1 MRLTMMIC
9 LRIKKMNP
17 RFINSLIIRIVAC
30 LLLTICPYISNANAD
45 SGPKILILHSYHQ
58 GYLWTDM
65 IQEGV
70 SRSLSA
76 TFPKAELYV
85 EYMNTKRQ
93 VREVLFPQLQELY
106 RLTYKNTQFDVIVA
120 SDNNALD
127 FLLLYRESIF
137 PGVPVVFCGIN
148 NIFQYK
154 FPPEG
159 NYTGVSEDL
168 DIESTIAIALKL
180 HPKTK
185 NVAVITDAT
194 ETGLINLDLAKK
206 TAQKFPAISFIELHK
221 LTAENLRSRLKQ
233 LEDDTI
239 VLALSFFRDPDGKTF
254 TQSESM
260 EFIVNASGRPV
271 YTVWDFYMRP
281 GAVGGKLLS
290 GRLQGENAAM
300 LVSRVLR
307 GEKAGEIQIVQSP
320 TAYIFDYAG
329 LQKFNISDSQLPAG
343 ALVTGRPD
351 TFYSRYKYY
360 IWFGSGLFTAQVI
373 IILILLWNITKRKGE
388 ERARQRAESALQE
401 SETRYADIINNI
413 QDAFYRIDADG
424 HLIIINPSGAAL
436 LGFDSPSEL
445 IGRPVTS
452 FWMDQEK
459 RAAMLELLK
468 RDGVVRDHEI
478 VLRRRDGSPVT
489 VATTTSYYYDKDGH
503 ALGLEGVFRDITER
517 KRSEENLRQEQMFSS
532 ALLESLPGIFY
543 LYSYPELKLIRWNK
557 QHESLFGYQPGEI
570 DGRSIFSW
578 HPPEAK
584 DAIMDAA
591 KRVVELGQDSIETTL
606 LSKDGTPVPFLLT
619 GVKFKSLDRLYLMGT
634 GINITEL
641 KRSQEELFR
650 QNNLIS
656 TILESASEAIFAKDT
671 SGVYKSI
678 NQAGARM
685 LGLSVA
691 EVVGHTDDELLP
703 AGIVNQFRKTDEQV
717 LSSGVASEREETGDL
732 YGRLRTFLSHKTPW
746 RDNSGNIIGIIG
758 VSNDITERKEH
769 EKEQQKIEKLES
781 LGVLAGG
788 IAHDFNN
795 VLTGV
800 MGNISFAQ
808 MYLDASHKSYQPLL
822 EAEKASARAG
832 ELAHQLLT
840 FARGGEPVK
849 KVVSLQQIIG
859 ETVSFVLHGSNIK
872 GNVDVPD
879 SIHAIEADAGQMSQV
894 FHNIIINATQAMPG
908 GGTLNVTA
916 INETLHDNN
925 PMGLPKGNYVRLSF
939 TDQGCGIPES
949 DLIKIFDPY
958 FTTKSAG
965 NGLGLASVHSIVS
978 RHGGHVGAISTAG
991 IGTTFTIHLPSIGET
1006 YSAYQVESEMQ
1017 EADTQKGGS
1026 ILVMDD
1032 EEMILDMVAGM
1043 LEYLGY
1049 KVTKC
1054 LNGSEAIVQYK
1065 AAKESGSPFSAVIMD
1080 LTIPGG
1086 MGGKEA
1092 AVRILEI
1099 DPKACLVVSSG
1110 YSNDPIISDFKSYG
1124 FSAAVGK
1131 PYTMNDLGKLLSSL
1145 LAS

>member
-1 MRLTMMIC
+1 MMIC
-9 LRIKKMNP
+9 LSIKKMSF
-17 RFINSLIIRIVAC
+17 RFVNSLIIPLVAC
-30 LLLTICPYISNANAD
+30 LLLTIFPYISNANAG

-76 TFPKAELYV
+76 SFPNAELYV

-127 FLLLYRESIF
+127 FLLLYRDSLF

-148 NIFQYK
+148 NIFKYK
-154 FPPEG
+154 FTPEG
-159 NYTGVSEDL
+159 NYTGVNEDL

-185 NVAVITDAT
+185 KVAIITDAT
-194 ETGLINLDLAKK
+194 ETGLINLDLARK
-206 TAQKFPAISFIELHK
+206 TAQKFPAISFIELHR
-221 LTAENLRSRLKQ
+221 LTAENLSSRLRQ

-260 EFIVNASGRPV
+260 EFIVSASGRPV
-271 YTVWDFYMRP
+271 YTVWDFYMTP

-307 GEKAGEIQIVQSP
+307 GEKAGEMPIIESP
-320 TAYIFDYAG
+320 TAYIFDYVG
-329 LQKFNISDSQLPAG
+329 LQKFNISDSQLPFG

-373 IILILLWNITKRKGE
+373 IILILLWNINKRKGE
-388 ERARQRAESALQE
+388 ERARKSAESALQE
-401 SETRYADIINNI
+401 SETRYADIVNNI
-413 QDAFYRIDADG
+413 QDTFYRTDADG
-424 HLIIINPSGAAL
+424 LLTMVNPSGAAL
-436 LGFDSPSEL
+436 LGYDSTDEM
-445 IGRPVTS
+445 IGRPNAS
-452 FWMDQEK
+452 FWMYQEK
-459 RAAMLELLK
+459 RTEMLELLE
-468 RDGVVRDHEI
+468 RDGVVRDHEV
-478 VLRRRDGSPVT
+478 VLQRRDGSPVI

-503 ALGLEGVFRDITER
+503 VLGVEGIFRDITER

-557 QHESLFGYQPGEI
+557 QHESLFGYQPGDI

-584 DAIMDAA
+584 NAVMDAA
-591 KRVVELGQDSIETTL
+591 KRVMELGQASIATTL
-606 LSKDGTPVPFLLT
+606 FSKDGTPVPFLLT
-619 GVKFKSLDRLYLMGT
+619 GVKFESLGRSYLMGT
-634 GINITEL
+634 GIDITEL
-641 KRSQEELFR
+641 KRSQEELSR

-656 TILESASEAIFAKDT
+656 TIIESASESIFAKDT

-691 EVVGHTDDELLP
+691 EVLGHTDDELLP
-703 AGIVNQFRKTDEQV
+703 AEIAKQFRKTDEQI
-717 LSSGVASEREETGDL
+717 LTGGVESECEETGDWD
-732 YGRLRTFLSHKTPW
+732 GCMRTFLTHKTPW
-746 RDNSGNIIGIIG
+746 RDTSGNIIGIIG
-758 VSNDITERKEH
+758 VSNDITGRKEH

-795 VLTGV
+795 ILTGI
-800 MGNISFAQ
+800 MGNISFAK
-808 MYLDASHKSYQPLL
+808 MCLDATHKSYQPLL

-832 ELAHQLLT
+832 GLAHQLLT

-849 KVVSLQQIIG
+849 KVVSLQHIIH
-859 ETVSFVLHGSNIK
+859 ETVSFVLHGSNVK
-872 GNVDVPD
+872 GDVDIPD
-879 SIHAIEADAGQMSQV
+879 SIHAIEADEGQLSQV
-894 FHNIIINATQAMPG
+894 FHNIVINAVQAMPG
-908 GGTLNVTA
+908 GGNIYVTA
-916 INETLHDNN
+916 ENEKLNAGN
-925 PMGLPKGNYVRLSF
+925 LMALPEGDYVKLSF

-958 FTTKSAG
+958 FTTKFSG
-965 NGLGLASVHSIVS
+965 NGLGLASAHSIVS
-978 RHGGHVGAISTAG
+978 RHGGQIGAISTAG

-1006 YSAYQVESEMQ
+1006 YSAFQTESVVQ
-1017 EADTQKGGS
+1017 AADTQKSGS

-1032 EEMILDMVAGM
+1032 EEMILDMVVGM

-1049 KVTKC
+1049 TVTKC
-1054 LNGSEAIVQYK
+1054 LNGSEAIAQYK

-1092 AVRILEI
+1092 AVRILKI
-1099 DPKACLVVSSG
+1099 DPQACLVVSSG

-1124 FSAAVGK
+1124 FNAAIVK

>member
-1 MRLTMMIC
+1 MMIC
-9 LRIKKMNP
+9 LRIKKMSS

-127 FLLLYRESIF
+127 FLLLYRDSLF

-148 NIFQYK
+148 DIFKYK
-154 FPPEG
+154 FNPEG

-185 NVAVITDAT
+185 KVALITDAT
-194 ETGLINLDLAKK
+194 ETGLINLDLARK
-206 TAQKFPAISFIELHK
+206 TAQKFPAISFVELHK
-221 LTAENLRSRLKQ
+221 LTVGNLGSRLKQ

-239 VLALSFFRDPDGKTF
+239 ILALAFFRDPDGKTF

-271 YTVWDFYMRP
+271 YTVWDFYMIP

-290 GRLQGENAAM
+290 GRLQGEDAAM
-300 LVSRVLR
+300 LVSRILR
-307 GEKAGEIQIVQSP
+307 GEKAGAIPIIESP

-329 LQKFNISDSQLPAG
+329 IRKFNISESQLPAG
-343 ALVTGRPD
+343 ALVTGKPD

-360 IWFGSGLFTAQVI
+360 IWFGSGLFTAQII

-436 LGFDSPSEL
+436 LGYDSPSEL

-452 FWMDQEK
+452 FWMDQGK
-459 RAAMLELLK
+459 RSEMLELLE

-478 VLRRRDGSPVT
+478 VLQRRDGLPVT
-489 VATTTSYYYDKDGH
+489 VATTTSYYYDKNGH
-503 ALGLEGVFRDITER
+503 VLGLEGVFRDITER

-584 DAIMDAA
+584 DAIIDAA
-591 KRVVELGQDSIETTL
+591 KRVMELGQDSIETTL

-619 GVKFKSLDRLYLMGT
+619 GVKFESLDRLYLMGT

-650 QNNLIS
+650 QSNLIS

-1043 LEYLGY
+1043 LEYHGY
-1049 KVTKC
+1049 KVIKC
-1054 LNGSEAIVQYK
+1054 LNGSEAIALYK